1 MLSLE
6 GIKVS
11 NVFLS
16 YINKALSRIIH
27 LLPKT
32 GEMIQTKICKS
43 LKFIISRIEIN
54 HNALLPFF
62 SYFHLNSNSAILTL
76 TAIKIV
82 ESFKYALKENF
93 ILKLVLKLCLI
104 INDLRINKALRI
116 LAIRWILNLRF
127 SNYNFNFNKHMHI
140 FSSYLCPFPF
150 DNVIVCLEKLKTL
163 YLFYESINYRES
175 EFIIKSISIMDNYKY
190 YPIFSNYVK
199 SLFKTYFFIILRF
212 PYKKF
217 IKNLCE
223 ILRNNLKEVPRVLPN
238 MINLLRII
246 KSLNCEN
253 FNLIMSQDLIIE
265 EDLKSCNEK
274 MTFDE
279 IHKYLLIE
287 FSKFIAEF
295 NSPTRLNEYFEL
307 FIEIARE
314 NSIDPQNL
322 IIGLRNL
329 HSSIQEM
336 RNWKIEKNILE
347 VCKVLLKHHDIE
359 IMKQNKIHDLLYE
372 IQMKSFDY
380 GIRDKAKLY
389 YKLVTNV
396 EKPVLNTFL
405 DTKHTE
411 FNFLNISYEYVE
423 LNTFLQNIL
432 HLEQSKCERLKEKI
446 EDGGSAI
453 FDQNFKQNVMLLSD
467 NIYMNNNNI
476 TDNFQSQTISDFN
489 NTNINKTKYS
499 QFVYNRPIDS
509 SMVSSKD
516 LNDLN
521 SPEELNK
528 IIHNIITPNDI
539 LRLYIQDE
547 MIDDTND
554 VQIDPKIIFQ
564 YDREFSFSD
573 SENKIEDVNEF
584 MRYLNKA
591 SGSGNSG
598 SSNKSPKKSI
608 TNETKHLLNINNVL
622 QNLGNLPLQPQPQPQ
637 SQNYSKTEIFLQKFL
652 DDYFLM
658 INKNKFHIKLP
669 LNLFMKKLCNEKSIN
684 LENNTQPQ
692 QQSQQPVQSQNIP
705 TEISSK
711 LEKISQIYSINLC
724 FGRMSH
730 LDIKGPTLLPYLELD
745 KNSYEKKL
753 LENQTYNINNLKF
766 PYFYKIYLIVYPS
779 QPIPSDVEVRAI
791 FYDNLGVCYTGML
804 NSIKIKFEDFFLPIS
819 VPPQYKLIYD
829 TPEGKIKLREVLFK
843 KLWRQFKMNDTNFK
857 SFVNTSRMV
866 DLDKSNMIK
875 LVFARLGPFLI
886 NQNFLK
892 IDYIVNSPYQENFSD
907 LQNEEV
913 LQAPSPNE
921 ESSTLSN
928 IPSDNVRIKDYYDNV
943 NNKFR
948 TISYD
953 FVMDEFLE
961 KNSDQSY
968 FAKTNVLRPSRYHLA
983 EVIIFIPE
991 KFHILMKIKI
1001 SEFSS
1006 ILEIRS
1012 DCLKI
1017 IEYLDEYFDTWI
1029 I

>member
-1 MLSLE
+1 M
-6 GIKVS
+6 
-11 NVFLS
+11 
-16 YINKALSRIIH
+16 SRIIH

-32 GEMIQTKICKS
+32 SEMIQTKICKS

-93 ILKLVLKLCLI
+93 ILKLVLKLCLL

-116 LAIRWILNLRF
+116 LSIRWILNLRF

-265 EDLKSCNEK
+265 EDLISCNEK

-322 IIGLRNL
+322 ICGLRNL

-347 VCKVLLKHHDIE
+347 VCKILLKHHDIE

-423 LNTFLQNIL
+423 LNTYLQNIL
-432 HLEQSKCERLKEKI
+432 HLEQSKSERLKEKI

-467 NIYMNNNNI
+467 NIYMNNS
-476 TDNFQSQTISDFN
+476 DNSDSHLHPEFSN
-489 NTNINKTKYS
+489 SNKTKYS

-509 SMVSSKD
+509 SISSKD

-539 LRLYIQDE
+539 LRLYIKDD

-554 VQIDPKIIFQ
+554 VQIDPKIIFK
-564 YDREFSFSD
+564 YDREFSFSE

-584 MRYLNKA
+584 IRFLNTGNGK
-591 SGSGNSG
+591 GNS
-598 SSNKSPKKSI
+598 SSSSMSPNKNLSY
-608 TNETKHLLNINNVL
+608 ETKQSINLNNVL
-622 QNLGNLPLQPQPQPQ
+622 ENLESLPLQSHSK
-637 SQNYSKTEIFLQKFL
+637 SQILSKSELFLNKFL

-658 INKNKFHIKLP
+658 ISKNKFHIKLP
-669 LNLFMKKLCNEKSIN
+669 LNIFMTKLFIEKGIN
-684 LENNTQPQ
+684 PEGITQCPQ
-692 QQSQQPVQSQNIP
+692 QPLNSQNIP
-705 TEISSK
+705 IEISSK

-730 LDIKGPTLLPYLELD
+730 LDIKGPTLLPYLEINKYPQEKTETIVLD
-745 KNSYEKKL
+745 
-753 LENQTYNINNLKF
+753 NQECIENNLKF

-779 QPIPSDVEVRAI
+779 QPIPSDVDVRAI
-791 FYDNLGVCYTGML
+791 FYDNLGVCYTGIL

-829 TPEGKIKLREVLFK
+829 SLEGKLKLREVLFK
-843 KLWRQFKMNDTNFK
+843 KLWRQFKMNDSNFK
-857 SFVNTSRMV
+857 NFVNTSRMV

-875 LVFARLGPFLI
+875 LVLARLGPFLI

-892 IDYIVNSPYQENFSD
+892 IDYVVNSPYQENFCD
-907 LQNEEV
+907 LQSEEV
-913 LQAPSPNE
+913 SHIQNSSLLNKDLKTLNY
-921 ESSTLSN
+921 SST
-928 IPSDNVRIKDYYDNV
+928 DNMRIKDYYDIE

-953 FVMDEFLE
+953 FIMDEFLE

-968 FAKTNVLRPSRYHLA
+968 FSKNNVLRPSKYHLA

-1006 ILEIRS
+1006 IIEIRS
-1012 DCLKI
+1012 DSLKI

-1029 I
+1029 M